1 MNQSQGQA
9 VAHVPSP
16 PQQVPSRYAGA
27 TEAQVAAL
35 TQACN
40 ALWAATLSL
49 MVAFMQT
56 QAPAHRYLMARKIA
70 RNFATLQEEECFTPE
85 SRESFA
91 RLAARWTVK
100 ADRLAPQP
108 DRPHGGI
115 RMLLPEFLR

>member
-1 MNQSQGQA
+1 MNQL
-9 VAHVPSP
+9 PSCA
-16 PQQVPSRYAGA
+16 QYAPSRYAGA

-91 RLAARWTVK
+91 RLAERWTVK

-108 DRPHGGI
+108 DRPQGGI